1 MQALGQQLDALVF
14 DYGNTLIEFG
24 HEQVTACDRAL
35 STALGELFGAHDF
48 ERLTQLQHHERRA
61 PYVGEF
67 REHDLRDITRK
78 LVRKVFDVEATESQ
92 LDDLLEVRFQAMTAA
107 VQVEEQ
113 VHELL
118 ERLATR
124 FRLALISNYPCSRS
138 INHSLRQHGF
148 DRWLEVVVVSADVGH
163 VKPHPRLF
171 ESVTEQLGLKPEAML
186 FIGDNWLGDIQGAKR
201 FGMKAAWT
209 TQYVPYELFEKQ
221 PGDHDPDLVIRH
233 ISELRG
239 LVE

>member
-1 MQALGQQLDALVF
+1 MHALGQQLDALVF

-35 STALGELFGAHDF
+35 SAALGELFGTHDF
-48 ERLTQLQHHERRA
+48 ERLSQMQHQERRS
-61 PYVGEF
+61 PYAADDL
-67 REHDLRDITRK
+67 REHDLREITRQ
-78 LVRKVFDVEATESQ
+78 LVRRVFEVDATDSQ
-92 LDDLLEVRFQAMTAA
+92 LNDLLEVRFQAMTAA
-107 VQVEEQ
+107 VRVEQ
-113 VHELL
+113 RVLELL

-138 INHSLRQHGF
+138 INHSLQQHGF

-186 FIGDNWLGDIQGAKR
+186 FVGDNWLGDIQGEA
-201 FGMKAAWT
+201 
-209 TQYVPYELFEKQ
+209 
-221 PGDHDPDLVIRH
+221 VIFSSARLLRH
-233 ISELRG
+233 ACLR
-239 LVE
+239 